1 MIQQTLHYILDIGNN
16 CTKVYDD
23 AMYKSPLSTPV
34 IYGPHI
40 PFENMGMDVADPST
54 EMDVS
59 ESKDIYR

>member
-1 MIQQTLHYILDIGNN
+1 
-16 CTKVYDD
+16 
-23 AMYKSPLSTPV
+23 MYKSPLSTPV